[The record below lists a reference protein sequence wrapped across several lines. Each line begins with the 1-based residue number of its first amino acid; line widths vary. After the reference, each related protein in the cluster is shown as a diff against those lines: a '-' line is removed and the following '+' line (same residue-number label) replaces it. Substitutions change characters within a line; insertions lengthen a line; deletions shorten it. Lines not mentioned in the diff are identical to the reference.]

1 MVPSSEGQ
9 SIKAL
14 HLGTL
19 ARNHSA
25 VMDAH
30 RAFSNYH
37 DLAKAADD
45 ASLRT
50 VYMLGMLCA
59 QAVAVGKFVMFAKG
73 SGWPDPRFPG
83 HEAHHY
89 RKTRDR

>member
-1 MVPSSEGQ
+1 
-9 SIKAL
+9 
-14 HLGTL
+14 
-19 ARNHSA
+19 
-25 VMDAH
+25 MDAH
-30 RAFSNYH
+30 RAFTNYH

-59 QAVAVGKFVMFAKG
+59 QAVAVGKFVTFAKGSIG

-89 RKTRDR
+89 RKTRER